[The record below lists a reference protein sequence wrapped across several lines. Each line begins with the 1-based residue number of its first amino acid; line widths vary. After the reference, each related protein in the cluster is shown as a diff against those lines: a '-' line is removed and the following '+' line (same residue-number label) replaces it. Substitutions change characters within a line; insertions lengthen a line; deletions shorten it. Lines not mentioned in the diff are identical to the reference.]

1 MSQDAILDLLKV
13 ALGVVGALLSLLV
26 GLVAYFLRSFHGQVE
41 RIGEAVENMAREYAS
56 TKTVVDGL
64 KERVNGIAE
73 KHAERIAALERSVT
87 GLEHDVG
94 GLQAQGAKP

>member
-1 MSQDAILDLLKV
+1 VSQDAVLDLLKL

-41 RIGEAVENMAREYAS
+41 RIGESVESMAREYAS

-73 KHAERIAALERSVT
+73 KHSERISALERTVT
-87 GLEHDVG
+87 GLEHDVTTLRG
-94 GLQAQGAKP
+94 PKP